1 MNNIILASHGELS
14 QGLKQTAEMILGPTN
29 NIYALSAYRDED
41 EPIEKQIKYLVNKL
55 GEKNLFILTD
65 ILGGSVNNEML
76 PLLKENPALHL
87 ITGMNLPLVI
97 SIATQV
103 DTISSEDLHAIVEE
117 SQNSLIDCSLL
128 IKNQEEGGDDL

>member
-1 MNNIILASHGELS
+1 MNTIILASHGELS
-14 QGLKQTAEMILGPTN
+14 QGLKQTAEMILGPAN

-41 EPIEKQIKYLVNKL
+41 EPIEKQTQQLVTKL
-55 GEKNLFILTD
+55 GTKNLFILTD

-76 PLLKENPALHL
+76 SLLKENPEIHL

-103 DTISSEDLHAIVEE
+103 GKISSEDLQTIIIE
-117 SQNSLIDCSLL
+117 SQNSLIDCSRLL
-128 IKNQEEGGDDL
+128 QTTKKGGDDL